1 MAVHMKAA
9 SSLWAKIQQRISMLT
24 DAEAEQ
30 AIKVRLSIGLAIVCY
45 FSLPWHHGDTF
56 LGSLFSLSSIIALS
70 YLLGALLIVIGII
83 VYPYSS
89 PLRRVMGIILDL
101 VSLTILTFYSGSESV
116 FLFVFYLWVILGNG
130 FRYGSKYLY
139 LGLIIGLLGFSSN
152 LIWADYWQQTDNKEI
167 AATLLFIL
175 VLVPLYS
182 IFLINKLHAAI
193 AVAKE
198 ANEAKSRFL
207 ANMSHELRTPLNGVI
222 GMADLMGETQLDRQQ
237 YEFVKIMKSSANDLL
252 GLIENVLDIAK
263 IESGKIVIRNEQFD
277 LYELVNSVVK
287 IQNSMAQAKQL
298 ELCCHINAAT
308 PFLLRGDQQYLRQI
322 LVNLI
327 GNAIKFTQEGSVK
340 LFVFPSDN
348 NDETSF
354 IRFEIHDTGIGLSP
368 SEQEII
374 FDDFTQ
380 VNDSKNSGITGTG
393 LGTTI
398 SKELVEL
405 MGGSIGVES
414 QKGQGSVFWFELP
427 FTLMS
432 HENLP
437 LTEKNILLLTTN
449 ETAEKLK
456 SALSVWDVSY
466 DLATSSAR
474 AFSMLMTAIERNDE
488 YQVFLVEQSC
498 IADIDPIRFAQMIK
512 SEPALEHVSLVL
524 INTIPSHDKDDER
537 RQHYISEINDLDDRR
552 LLFNAIH
559 AAQSV
564 NFDDKKVITLADHFT
579 QNEGAHSLNILV
591 AEDNRVNQQVIEGLL
606 KQAGH
611 RCFVVNDG
619 EQVLDFLNDRS
630 ERINL
635 LILDMNLPELTGIE
649 VLKAIQFMGISHFPV
664 IMLTAD
670 ATPEAKQ
677 NSLNA
682 GAALFLTKP
691 IDSRLLLKE
700 IATLT
705 ADNTVIKPAHIQ
717 NHSSKAA
724 EQWFEQ
730 DVIAELG
737 ILGGGDSFVAQLIK
751 GFKADG
757 HKHLSILKTSA
768 ADDYLRFRESLHA
781 LKGSAAELRAT
792 KLVELCRQGEQ
803 LKPYEINT
811 NTIND
816 LTIQIEQAFHKTVS
830 ALEESLLD
838 ESLSSN
844 KPMN

>member
-1 MAVHMKAA
+1 MAVHKKAA
-9 SSLWAKIQQRISMLT
+9 PSLWGKIKQRISMLT

-45 FSLPWHHGDTF
+45 FSLPWHDGDTF

-70 YLLGALLIVIGII
+70 YLLGALLIVIGIV

-152 LIWADYWQQTDNKEI
+152 LIWADYWQETDNKEI

-222 GMADLMGETQLDRQQ
+222 GMADLIGETQLDRQQ

-298 ELCCHINAAT
+298 ELCCHIDAAT

-327 GNAIKFTQEGSVK
+327 GNAIKFTQEGGVK

-437 LTEKNILLLTTN
+437 LTEKNILLLTRPCN
-449 ETAEKLK
+449 
-456 SALSVWDVSY
+456 
-466 DLATSSAR
+466 
-474 AFSMLMTAIERNDE
+474 
-488 YQVFLVEQSC
+488 
-498 IADIDPIRFAQMIK
+498 
-512 SEPALEHVSLVL
+512 
-524 INTIPSHDKDDER
+524 
-537 RQHYISEINDLDDRR
+537 
-552 LLFNAIH
+552 
-559 AAQSV
+559 
-564 NFDDKKVITLADHFT
+564 
-579 QNEGAHSLNILV
+579 
-591 AEDNRVNQQVIEGLL
+591 
-606 KQAGH
+606 
-611 RCFVVNDG
+611 
-619 EQVLDFLNDRS
+619 
-630 ERINL
+630 
-635 LILDMNLPELTGIE
+635 
-649 VLKAIQFMGISHFPV
+649 
-664 IMLTAD
+664 
-670 ATPEAKQ
+670 
-677 NSLNA
+677 
-682 GAALFLTKP
+682 
-691 IDSRLLLKE
+691 
-700 IATLT
+700 
-705 ADNTVIKPAHIQ
+705 
-717 NHSSKAA
+717 
-724 EQWFEQ
+724 
-730 DVIAELG
+730 
-737 ILGGGDSFVAQLIK
+737 
-751 GFKADG
+751 
-757 HKHLSILKTSA
+757 
-768 ADDYLRFRESLHA
+768 
-781 LKGSAAELRAT
+781 
-792 KLVELCRQGEQ
+792 
-803 LKPYEINT
+803 
-811 NTIND
+811 
-816 LTIQIEQAFHKTVS
+816 
-830 ALEESLLD
+830 
-838 ESLSSN
+838 
-844 KPMN
+844 